1 MIRQNMRISI
11 DVEGTVHE
19 VDMKPGSSIQQI
31 LDSVGILPSTVL
43 VTYDG
48 RILPSTTKIN
58 ESIMLETIIVSS
70 GG

>member
-1 MIRQNMRISI
+1 MRISLNVEGKVHEA
-11 DVEGTVHE
+11 DVEPGTTV
-19 VDMKPGSSIQQI
+19 QQI

-48 RILPSTTKIN
+48 RIVPNSTKIN
-58 ESIMLETIIVSS
+58 EPVELETIIVSS

>member
-1 MIRQNMRISI
+1 MRISLN
-11 DVEGTVHE
+11 VEGKVHE
-19 VDMKPGSSIQQI
+19 VDVEPGTTVQQI

-48 RILPSTTKIN
+48 RIVPNSTKIN
-58 ESIMLETIIVSS
+58 EPVELETIIVSS